1 MPTCYILT
9 RWPRSNPPI
18 YSQFPNLELTLH
30 AAMSKW
36 ANECEH
42 IFYLQ
47 GPLGYPGAVIVSD
60 AAVLRPLMSRDTPK
74 SVLYRLFYPW
84 LGIGLLTA

>member
-1 MPTCYILT
+1 
-9 RWPRSNPPI
+9 
-18 YSQFPNLELTLH
+18 
-30 AAMSKW
+30 MSRW
-36 ANECEH
+36 ANESQH
-42 IFYLQ
+42 IFYLH
-47 GPLGYPGAVIVSD
+47 GPLGYPGAVVVSD

>member
-1 MPTCYILT
+1 
-9 RWPRSNPPI
+9 
-18 YSQFPNLELTLH
+18 
-30 AAMSKW
+30 MSKW

-47 GPLGYPGAVIVSD
+47 GPVGYPGAVIVSE
-60 AAVLRPLMSRDTPK
+60 AAALRPLMSRDTPK

-84 LGIGLLTA
+84 LGIGLLTAYDETIALDHVTNPRLGTDRFGSARDDC